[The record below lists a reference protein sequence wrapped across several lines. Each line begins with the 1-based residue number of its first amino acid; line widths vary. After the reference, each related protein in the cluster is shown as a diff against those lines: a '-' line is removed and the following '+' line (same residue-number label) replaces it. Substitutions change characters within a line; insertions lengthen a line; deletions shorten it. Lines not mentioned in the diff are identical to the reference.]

1 MKICKIELEGYS
13 SYRNYCSVNIPN
25 GITGIVGIYD
35 ENENKSNGVGKS
47 AIVMSI
53 IYAHYGK
60 GEFDKLEE
68 IINDDP
74 AVKTMYVK
82 ITEEISGNQY
92 VVERGLKGKSSYL
105 DFYENGVRLGNNID
119 STQLEI
125 NRVLGM
131 DYDMFSSSVFFE
143 QAGMDK
149 FVNTTSDKRKSYI
162 DKVFGSKMW
171 RDLGKETNTE
181 NNKLKDGI
189 KSLLKNKEVIKV
201 EIDETKKN
209 ILDKVN
215 TESLLNSKKIQMN
228 DISEEM
234 NRSNEYKSKV
244 NEIDSKKKVINN
256 LYAQLNN
263 IVDIDYEMSKKTI
276 EASIF
281 SLEEISKKF
290 KEDLNKLLIDIQ
302 NIEKDIVNVSHEKDS
317 LLKDK
322 NELLG
327 DLSKLHGTLKQVIA
341 GTCPTCLQEVNK
353 DLLNNHN
360 SEIKNDLGI
369 LEKSLK
375 EKEEA
380 IQLITLNI
388 VNMKNNSNILNTE
401 RMNIVTNISKTDND
415 IDLNKSK
422 LNLLDR
428 QFKENEK
435 QKATITSSLN
445 GLEEELKI
453 LLEHMNNLN
462 GIYRDTKIL
471 NTEFTFVSKEI
482 EELNRSLGKIEQ
494 TEKQIEN
501 LGNKLKICEDNLK
514 LKELEAYLNNTLI
527 EAYSIIPS
535 QILEESI
542 TSIQTYANDIIQ
554 QIIPDLQVKIYEDLT
569 KTRKPLII
577 SFLKKG
583 RNRNYKRL
591 SGGERT
597 IVNIAIRLGFCKEI
611 SYRASTHIG
620 FVCLDEPFGALDEEN
635 RNLVKEIFSVLSNTF
650 NQILIITHTEDS
662 SNFPSLI
669 TVRKDKDDISYII

>member
-1 MKICKIELEGYS
+1 MKINRIELEGYS
-13 SYRNYCSVNIPN
+13 SYRNYNNINIPS
-25 GITGIVGIYD
+25 GITGVVSVYD
-35 ENENKSNGVGKS
+35 ENENRSNAGGKS
-47 AIVMSI
+47 SLVMSI

-181 NNKLKDGI
+181 NNKLKDEI
-189 KSLLKNKEVIKV
+189 KSSLKNKEAIKV
-201 EIDETKKN
+201 EIEETKKN

-215 TESLLNSKKIQMN
+215 VESLLNSKKIQLN
-228 DISEEM
+228 DISEEI

-244 NEIDSKKKVINN
+244 NEIDGKKKVINN

-263 IVDIDYEMSKKTI
+263 IVDINYEMSKKEIETTI
-276 EASIF
+276 L
-281 SLEEISKKF
+281 SLEELSKES
-290 KEDLNKLLIDIQ
+290 KEDLNRLIIDIQ
-302 NIEKDIVNVSHEKDS
+302 NIEKDIVDASLEKDS
-317 LLKDK
+317 LAK
-322 NELLG
+322 NRNGLLG
-327 DLSKLHGTLKQVIA
+327 DISKLEGTLKQVIA

-353 DLLNNHN
+353 DLLDNHN
-360 SEIKNDLGI
+360 SEIKNDIEI
-369 LEKSLK
+369 LDKNLK

-388 VNMKNNSNILNTE
+388 VSIKNNSDILNTKK
-401 RMNIVTNISKTDND
+401 MNIVTTISKTDND

-422 LNLLDR
+422 LNLLDK
-428 QFKENEK
+428 QFQENEK
-435 QKATITSSLN
+435 QRATITSSVT

-453 LLEHMNNLN
+453 LMEYVNNLN
-462 GIYRDTKIL
+462 GSYRDIKIL
-471 NTEFTFVSKEI
+471 NTELTFVTKEI

-501 LGNKLKICEDNLK
+501 LGNKLKICEDDLK
-514 LKELEAYLNNTLI
+514 LKELEASLNNILI

-542 TSIQTYANDIIQ
+542 ASIQTYANDIIQ

-569 KTRKPLII
+569 KARKPLII

-669 TVRKDKDDISYII
+669 TVRKDVNDVSYVA